1 MREVIAVLTIL
12 IGLAGMADAQASET
26 SNQAIVLLIDT
37 SGSMRDENRLIYA
50 KEAAKTVAR
59 QLKDGDLFGVIGF
72 NINTYIVVGL
82 DKLTNNRK
90 VVDAQIDGLK
100 AGGYTD
106 FLPALTDAKDALEN
120 LYASKKHVVLL
131 SDGVTRGSPS
141 ALLNLV
147 SEMLKVNI
155 TVSTN
160 ANATEQ
166 KLGCN
171 RRHISPTLP
180 RIIYLGGTMAE
191 AVSIEEL
198 LISILLKP
206 TPWQNCSSKKVSSRS
221 RNLSLRLPPSVRPIS
236 GWSIQHG
243 NRSGNRALVGWI
255 S

>member
-50 KEAAKTVAR
+50 KEAAKVVTR
-59 QLKDGDLFGVIGF
+59 QLKDADLFGVIGF

-82 DKLTNNRK
+82 DKLANNRK
-90 VVDAQIDGLK
+90 VVDAQIDRLK

-155 TVSTN
+155 TVSTI
-160 ANATEQ
+160 A
-166 KLGCN
+166 
-171 RRHISPTLP
+171 ISKEADV
-180 RIIYLGGTMAE
+180 RVMSRMA
-191 AVSIEEL
+191 
-198 LISILLKP
+198 
-206 TPWQNCSSKKVSSRS
+206 
-221 RNLSLRLPPSVRPIS
+221 
-236 GWSIQHG
+236 
-243 NRSGNRALVGWI
+243 RSGGGFFQLVCDASTMPQLMVENLFSNTG
-255 S
+255 SPQPNSEAQKCP